1 MKPLVGITTDFKDK
15 HNSIEECY
23 SKAIVKYGGL
33 PILIPTVEQ
42 QRSYLADI
50 VQKVDGLL
58 LPGSRDMDP
67 RYYHQEPHSKLNP
80 MSQERTE
87 AEFIVLKTAFEN
99 KKPVLGICGGMQSIN
114 VFYGGSLHQDIR
126 TLIDNSLEHEEG
138 AVHPIKLKNNS
149 KLHNVLREKEFN
161 VKSYHH
167 QAVDKLGNGLAINA
181 ESPDGIIEGIE
192 HRDISVLGIQWHP
205 ELEETEQSKQIFE
218 SF

>member
-67 RYYHQEPHSKLNP
+67 ATIIRNP
-80 MSQERTE
+80 
-87 AEFIVLKTAFEN
+87 
-99 KKPVLGICGGMQSIN
+99 
-114 VFYGGSLHQDIR
+114 
-126 TLIDNSLEHEEG
+126 
-138 AVHPIKLKNNS
+138 
-149 KLHNVLREKEFN
+149 
-161 VKSYHH
+161 
-167 QAVDKLGNGLAINA
+167 
-181 ESPDGIIEGIE
+181 
-192 HRDISVLGIQWHP
+192 IQN
-205 ELEETEQSKQIFE
+205 
-218 SF
+218 